1 MQAACH
7 EGKNTSHDKP
17 CSSAPVN
24 MNITDLWRGEGGRDE
39 GGMRED
45 RDCVSEGMF
54 SQSFV
59 SDCVYNKHLTGN
71 NTGISLSRWFGS

>member
-24 MNITDLWRGEGGRDE
+24 MNITDLWRKE

-54 SQSFV
+54 SQPFV
-59 SDCVYNKHLTGN
+59 SDYNKHLTGN
-71 NTGISLSRWFGS
+71 NTGISLSLWFGS